1 MLLRSSLGRAACLC
15 PGVAVFP
22 CGAAFTACLPPTNRR
37 RIAGGEPRRPS
48 WLALRP
54 SRAKRAMEC
63 RHAAGGERAL
73 PSASPS
79 PGALDRARRLQAP
92 NSGPLFHSLV
102 RLRPR
107 RG

>member
-1 MLLRSSLGRAACLC
+1 MWPVFSQLHVYALAWPCFRAAPRSRPAFL
-15 PGVAVFP
+15 PQTDDGSPAVS
-22 CGAAFTACLPPTNRR
+22 
-37 RIAGGEPRRPS
+37 PS
-48 WLALRP
+48 AQL
-54 SRAKRAMEC
+54 RAMEC

>member
-1 MLLRSSLGRAACLC
+1 MWPVFSQLHVYALAWPCFRAAPRSRPAFL
-15 PGVAVFP
+15 PQTDDGSPAVSPVGPVGWP
-22 CGAAFTACLPPTNRR
+22 CAQA
-37 RIAGGEPRRPS
+37 EPRCGYR
-48 WLALRP
+48 LDGLL
-54 SRAKRAMEC
+54 
-63 RHAAGGERAL
+63 GGDRAL